1 MNFDE
6 ITSKSKEYCERSR
19 LILSGQITEPQLA
32 NTDSISSTIKF
43 RLYIFNNSSASYHP
57 SSAMHIFTHSPTSW
71 EVLKHKEKKWRNPHP
86 YFTSVTVVCTTWC
99 WITLI
104 IVDKLVYHSDGTP
117 SPIFC
122 YINAYFGYKTSNA
135 SNSLLTEE
143 NKNGVLAYVVYIYTM
158 SMFFLQ
164 VYVCRLIS
172 GKMIALSLYPE
183 LWTVILLWEKAGLI
197 PMNGTHPFQ

>member
-71 EVLKHKEKKWRNPHP
+71 EVLKHKEKN
-86 YFTSVTVVCTTWC
+86 
-99 WITLI
+99 
-104 IVDKLVYHSDGTP
+104 
-117 SPIFC
+117 
-122 YINAYFGYKTSNA
+122 
-135 SNSLLTEE
+135 EE
-143 NKNGVLAYVVYIYTM
+143 THIH
-158 SMFFLQ
+158 
-164 VYVCRLIS
+164 IS
-172 GKMIALSLYPE
+172 HQ
-183 LWTVILLWEKAGLI
+183 W
-197 PMNGTHPFQ
+197 Q